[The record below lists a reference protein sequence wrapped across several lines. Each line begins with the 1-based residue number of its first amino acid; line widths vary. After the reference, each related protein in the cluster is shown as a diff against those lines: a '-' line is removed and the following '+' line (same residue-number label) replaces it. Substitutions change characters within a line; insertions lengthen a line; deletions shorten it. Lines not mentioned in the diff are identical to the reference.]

1 MDRIAVLVGEL
12 RRLGANL
19 DEHDDGFTVH
29 GPTLLRGASVD
40 SHDDHRLGMALAVAG
55 LAAEEPTLIHDAA
68 CMTDSFPGFVD
79 TMRQLGAAMEWV
91 ESS

>member
-1 MDRIAVLVGEL
+1 M
-12 RRLGANL
+12 
-19 DEHDDGFTVH
+19 
-29 GPTLLRGASVD
+29 RGASVD

-68 CMTDSFPGFVD
+68 CMADSFPGFVD

-91 ESS
+91 EST

>member
-1 MDRIAVLVGEL
+1 L

-68 CMTDSFPGFVD
+68 CMADSFPGFVD

-91 ESS
+91 EST